1 MRGRKDTFFIPCGA
15 IYRFT
20 GESIHHLQINTEGGT
35 VMKKSFFAVVA
46 VVAIVWFGLTGCVT
60 EKYVQEQIAQPLETK
75 ISETQKQVEENQME
89 IASLKETAS
98 DQNELVH
105 KLSDTTVEAIERA
118 EEAGKVAKG
127 KLLYDMTFTDEEVHF
142 GFDKSDLS
150 KEAKAALDGFAA
162 NLKTE
167 NKNVYI
173 EIQGHTD
180 YIGTQEY
187 NMMLGLARAQ
197 AVRWYLHTQH
207 GIPLHRIHT
216 ISYGEF
222 KPVADNTVHTN
233 RAINRRVEIVV
244 VE

>member
-1 MRGRKDTFFIPCGA
+1 
-15 IYRFT
+15 
-20 GESIHHLQINTEGGT
+20 
-35 VMKKSFFAVVA
+35 MKKSFFAIVA

-75 ISETQKQVEENQME
+75 ITETQKQVEANQTE
-89 IASLKETAS
+89 IASLKEASS

-142 GFDKSDLS
+142 AFDKSNLS

-162 NLKTE
+162 SLKTE

-180 YIGTQEY
+180 YIGTEEY
-187 NMMLGLARAQ
+187 NMMLGLARAE
-197 AVRWYLHTQH
+197 AVRWYLHAQH
-207 GIPLHRIHT
+207 GIPLHRMNT

-222 KPVADNTVHTN
+222 KPIADNSIRSN
-233 RAINRRVEIVV
+233 RPINRRVEIVV